1 MIVSKQDAAEDMPK
15 ERDAHFLHEKSAF
28 EPVLCPPIDR
38 PRAITWIGKT
48 AKLLCATEVGEIV
61 EIDPVFGT
69 RTLDTHVNDPAL
81 ISVSPSGKRVVVVE
95 RGRGVTL
102 LAPTGDRIK
111 SIRCELLSDIQLAW
125 FTRTDGRGALAVV
138 GDTLDGRKALLI
150 EKDFSRHRT
159 ARIPQQTTVG
169 AGRGGKLLAARCCTD
184 GLDVVS
190 FGKPMKKSIPSR
202 HRLRFG
208 GGGVLLGMAEGGVTI
223 WRNHKQS
230 NTVMVYDVTAA
241 AVSDNGMVAIGTR
254 EGDVAFCNIDGDI
267 VGRAHPD
274 RVGGHTGAVREMAFS
289 KKARWLATSADS
301 LWLWRY

>member
-1 MIVSKQDAAEDMPK
+1 MIVSGQEGTDMPE

-28 EPVLCPPIDR
+28 EPVLSPPIDK
-38 PRAITWIGKT
+38 PRAITWIGRT
-48 AKLLCATEVGEIV
+48 TKLLAATEAGEII

-69 RTLDTHVNDPAL
+69 RKLKTHVNDPAR
-81 ISVSPSGKRVVVVE
+81 ISVSPSGKRLVVVE

-102 LAPTGDRIK
+102 MAPTGERIK
-111 SIRCELLSDIQLAW
+111 TIRCELLSHIQLSW
-125 FTRTDGRGALAVV
+125 FTRSDGKGALAVV

-150 EKDFSRHRT
+150 EKDFSRHRV
-159 ARIPQQTTVG
+159 ARVPAQTTLG
-169 AGRGGKLLAARCCTD
+169 AGKGGRLLAARSCTD

-190 FGKPMKKSIPSR
+190 FGKPMRKGIPSS

-208 GGGVLLGMAEGGVTI
+208 TGGVLLGMADGGVTI
-223 WRNHKQS
+223 WRNKKQS

-241 AVSDNGMVAIGTR
+241 AVSEDGHLVAVGTR

-274 RVGGHTGAVREMAFS
+274 RVGGHTGSVREMAFS
-289 KKARWLATSADS
+289 RKARWLATSADS